1 MTQEGESKTDMNIQ
15 VVIGQYAF
23 WSSSM
28 ASDDSNIKYVLVQT
42 EFGERVAECHY
53 SSSSLCEKKNC
64 TYNRGIIIKI
74 IDKRVMIKNLP
85 PVVGEYAY
93 FDSRKTKN
101 TICHW
106 EREDEWLISTDK
118 SNYLGCHYSM
128 KYNMPNRS
136 FVTSHGKITEVLKK
150 IN

>member
-1 MTQEGESKTDMNIQ
+1 MTQAGESKTDMNIQ

-28 ASDDSNIKYVLVQT
+28 APDDSNIKYVLVQT

-74 IDKRVMIKNLP
+74 IDKSVMMKNLP

-93 FDSRKTKN
+93 FDSRKAKN
-101 TICHW
+101 TIWHR
-106 EREDEWLISTDK
+106 EREEEWLISTDK

-128 KYNMPNRS
+128 KYNMPTRT
-136 FVTSHGKITEVLKK
+136 FITSHGKITEVLKK

>member
-1 MTQEGESKTDMNIQ
+1 MIESGESKTNMNIQ
-15 VVIGQYAF
+15 PIIGQYAF

-28 ASDDSNIKYVLVQT
+28 SPDDSNINYVLVQT

-53 SSSSLCEKKNC
+53 SSSSCEETC
-64 TYNRGIIIKI
+64 CIYNRGIIVKI
-74 IDKRVMIKNLP
+74 IDKSVMTKNLP
-85 PVVGEYAY
+85 PIVGEYAY

-101 TICHW
+101 TILDK
-106 EREDEWLISTDK
+106 REDEWLISTDK

-128 KYNMPNRS
+128 TYNMPNRT
-136 FVTSHGKITEVLKK
+136 FVTSHGKIREVLKK

>member
-1 MTQEGESKTDMNIQ
+1 MTECGESKTNMNIEPI
-15 VVIGQYAF
+15 IGQYAF

-28 ASDDSNIKYVLVQT
+28 SPDDSNINYVLVQT

-53 SSSSLCEKKNC
+53 SSSSCEETYC
-64 TYNRGIIIKI
+64 IYNRGIIIKI
-74 IDKRVMIKNLP
+74 IDKSVMIKNLP

-93 FDSRKTKN
+93 FDSRKSKN
-101 TICHW
+101 TMFDK
-106 EREDEWLISTDK
+106 REDEWLISTRK
-118 SNYLGCHYSM
+118 TNYLGCHYSM
-128 KYNMPNRS
+128 KYNMPNRT

>member
-1 MTQEGESKTDMNIQ
+1 MAEPGESKTNMNIEP
-15 VVIGQYAF
+15 VIGEYAF
-23 WSSSM
+23 WTYSM
-28 ASDDSNIKYVLVQT
+28 SKDNSNIKYVLVKT
-42 EFGERVAECHY
+42 KNGDKYAECHY
-53 SSSSLCEKKNC
+53 SSSLCEKKNS

-74 IDKRVMIKNLP
+74 IDKSVMIKNLP
-85 PVVGEYAY
+85 PVVGEYGY

-101 TICHW
+101 TIWHR

-128 KYNMPNRS
+128 KYNMPTRT

>member
-1 MTQEGESKTDMNIQ
+1 MAECGESKTNMNIEP
-15 VVIGQYAF
+15 VIGEYAF

-28 ASDDSNIKYVLVQT
+28 SPDDSNINYVLVKT
-42 EFGERVAECHY
+42 ESGERVAECHY
-53 SSSSLCEKKNC
+53 SSSSSCEETNC
-64 TYNRGIIIKI
+64 IYNRGIIIKI
-74 IDKRVMIKNLP
+74 IDKSVMTKNIP

-101 TICHW
+101 TIWHW
-106 EREDEWLISTDK
+106 EREDEYLISTAG

-128 KYNMPNRS
+128 TYNMPSRHY
-136 FVTSHGKITEVLKK
+136 VTSHGKITEVLKK

>member
-1 MTQEGESKTDMNIQ
+1 MTQAGESKTDMNIQ

-28 ASDDSNIKYVLVQT
+28 APDDSNIKYVLVQT

-101 TICHW
+101 TIFDK
-106 EREDEWLISTDK
+106 REDEWLISTRK

-128 KYNMPNRS
+128 KYNMPSRT

>member
-1 MTQEGESKTDMNIQ
+1 MTQAGESKTNMNIQ

-28 ASDDSNIKYVLVQT
+28 SHDDSNINYVLVQT
-42 EFGERVAECHY
+42 ESGERVAECHY

-64 TYNRGIIIKI
+64 AYNMGIIIKI
-74 IDKRVMIKNLP
+74 IDKSVMIKNLP

-101 TICHW
+101 TIF
-106 EREDEWLISTDK
+106 EQREDEWLISTRK
-118 SNYLGCHYSM
+118 TNYLGCHYSM
-128 KYNMPNRS
+128 KYNMPSRT

>member
-1 MTQEGESKTDMNIQ
+1 MTQAGESKTDMNIQ

-28 ASDDSNIKYVLVQT
+28 APNDSNIKYVLVQT

-53 SSSSLCEKKNC
+53 SSSSLCEKKKNC
-64 TYNRGIIIKI
+64 AYNRGIIIKI
-74 IDKRVMIKNLP
+74 IDKSVMIKNLP

-101 TICHW
+101 TIFDK
-106 EREDEWLISTDK
+106 REDEWLIST
-118 SNYLGCHYSM
+118 
-128 KYNMPNRS
+128 
-136 FVTSHGKITEVLKK
+136 KK
-150 IN
+150 IKLFRMSLFYEI

>member
-1 MTQEGESKTDMNIQ
+1 MAECGESKTNMNIEP
-15 VVIGQYAF
+15 VIGEYAF

-28 ASDDSNIKYVLVQT
+28 SSDDSNINYVLVQT
-42 EFGERVAECHY
+42 HSGDRVAECHY
-53 SSSSLCEKKNC
+53 SSSSLCEKKYS

-74 IDKRVMIKNLP
+74 IDKSVMIKNLP
-85 PVVGEYAY
+85 PVVGEYGY

-101 TICHW
+101 TIWHR

-136 FVTSHGKITEVLKK
+136 FVTSHGKIREVLKK

>member
-1 MTQEGESKTDMNIQ
+1 MNESGESKTNMNIQ
-15 VVIGQYAF
+15 PIIGQYAF

-28 ASDDSNIKYVLVQT
+28 SPDDSNINYVLVQT
-42 EFGERVAECHY
+42 ESGERVAECHY
-53 SSSSLCEKKNC
+53 SSPSSCEETC
-64 TYNRGIIIKI
+64 CIYNRGIIIKI
-74 IDKRVMIKNLP
+74 IDNSIMTKNVP
-85 PVVGEYAY
+85 PVVGECAY

-101 TICHW
+101 AIW
-106 EREDEWLISTDK
+106 DKREDEWLISTDK

-128 KYNMPNRS
+128 KYNMPNRT